1 MEVNRVLYG
10 SVYQKLTWWYM
21 GLFTRSIQAFTWEC
35 SVESMQC
42 MVIEQ
47 KYAGHFVCSSQYKCV
62 GHFMASF
69 LKFVGYFMWSI

>member
-47 KYAGHFVCSSQYKCV
+47 KYKGILCIVVSVSVQDILWRVF
-62 GHFMASF
+62 
-69 LKFVGYFMWSI
+69 